1 MKNLNK
7 KLSFGVA
14 LAMTSAILSCVPSV
28 SASAVD
34 SLNYPT
40 DKDYDFHEVLEHYAN
55 DEQGNRQL
63 VQEDIYYNFQSIYT
77 GTYSL
82 YERGYSYVFVTTNG
96 KADKEEL
103 ENELGKEVTA
113 FSYYV
118 GDKQYVYNYSKN
130 EDYEKVYNI
139 DGVEKVELARS
150 KFSERCYIPVDAW
163 GQNEWF
169 KDNNIDPKKEKLIM
183 ADVYVENGFELNKDM
198 FKDTGYDVVYVEK
211 DNVPSSE
218 ENYDLW
224 YVYFKYKG
232 KESYTEFN
240 KATEKIDKVH
250 SSNISIMLNESA
262 TEGIDKY
269 TFDIV
274 KNPTIELP
282 TQEITEPTKGT
293 TATTVTTATTT
304 TTEPK
309 EIKLG
314 DINGD
319 DAIDSKDAVLVL
331 KSYADALA
339 NNKTYYEKAAD
350 VNNDGKVDSKDAV
363 EILKT
368 YAKNLAENKA

>member
-150 KFSERCYIPVDAW
+150 KFS
-163 GQNEWF
+163 
-169 KDNNIDPKKEKLIM
+169 
-183 ADVYVENGFELNKDM
+183 
-198 FKDTGYDVVYVEK
+198 
-211 DNVPSSE
+211 
-218 ENYDLW
+218 
-224 YVYFKYKG
+224 
-232 KESYTEFN
+232 
-240 KATEKIDKVH
+240 
-250 SSNISIMLNESA
+250 
-262 TEGIDKY
+262 
-269 TFDIV
+269 
-274 KNPTIELP
+274 
-282 TQEITEPTKGT
+282 
-293 TATTVTTATTT
+293 
-304 TTEPK
+304 
-309 EIKLG
+309 
-314 DINGD
+314 
-319 DAIDSKDAVLVL
+319 
-331 KSYADALA
+331 
-339 NNKTYYEKAAD
+339 
-350 VNNDGKVDSKDAV
+350 
-363 EILKT
+363 
-368 YAKNLAENKA
+368 

>member
-1 MKNLNK
+1 
-7 KLSFGVA
+7 
-14 LAMTSAILSCVPSV
+14 
-28 SASAVD
+28 
-34 SLNYPT
+34 
-40 DKDYDFHEVLEHYAN
+40 
-55 DEQGNRQL
+55 
-63 VQEDIYYNFQSIYT
+63 
-77 GTYSL
+77 
-82 YERGYSYVFVTTNG
+82 
-96 KADKEEL
+96 
-103 ENELGKEVTA
+103 
-113 FSYYV
+113 
-118 GDKQYVYNYSKN
+118 
-130 EDYEKVYNI
+130 
-139 DGVEKVELARS
+139 
-150 KFSERCYIPVDAW
+150 
-163 GQNEWF
+163 
-169 KDNNIDPKKEKLIM
+169 
-183 ADVYVENGFELNKDM
+183 M

-282 TQEITEPTKGT
+282 TQEITNEPTKE
-293 TATTVTTATTT
+293 T